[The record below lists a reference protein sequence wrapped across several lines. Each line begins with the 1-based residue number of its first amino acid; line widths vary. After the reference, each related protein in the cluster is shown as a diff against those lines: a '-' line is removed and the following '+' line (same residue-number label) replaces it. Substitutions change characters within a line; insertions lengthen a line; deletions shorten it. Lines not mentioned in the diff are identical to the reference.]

1 MYKSKIDIDMHLFG
15 KTLRQIMHDNEI
27 NCAEFAANIQ
37 LGPKYLTGVRKGK
50 EVYNHAIYVRI
61 VDGLKGYFSEDVY
74 PDIREKLIRAS
85 FGDKV
90 QGLTDFFCPVRAG
103 GNLGH
108 ADFADDAD
116 FFCPVRAR
124 GLFIDRIGLKICV
137 ICEICVT

>member
-61 VDGLKGYFSEDVY
+61 VDGLKGFPLKEDY
-74 PDIREKLIRAS
+74 KYIRKKLIRAS

-90 QGLTDFFCPVRAG
+90 
-103 GNLGH
+103 
-108 ADFADDAD
+108 
-116 FFCPVRAR
+116 
-124 GLFIDRIGLKICV
+124 
-137 ICEICVT
+137 

>member
-1 MYKSKIDIDMHLFG
+1 
-15 KTLRQIMHDNEI
+15 MHDNEI

-85 FGDKV
+85 YGV
-90 QGLTDFFCPVRAG
+90 EV
-103 GNLGH
+103 
-108 ADFADDAD
+108 
-116 FFCPVRAR
+116 
-124 GLFIDRIGLKICV
+124 
-137 ICEICVT
+137 

>member
-15 KTLRQIMHDNEI
+15 KALRQIMHDNEI

-74 PDIREKLIRAS
+74 PDIRDKLIRAS
-85 FGDKV
+85 FGDEV
-90 QGLTDFFCPVRAG
+90 
-103 GNLGH
+103 
-108 ADFADDAD
+108 
-116 FFCPVRAR
+116 
-124 GLFIDRIGLKICV
+124 
-137 ICEICVT
+137 